1 MDTYTQKTIIG
12 VVGILAAVTLIE
24 IPIILI
30 LMPQI
35 ELAIIT
41 ALIAIPSSVVTGL
54 IGFLAGKTLDEH
66 NTEVLRDDANNLEDL
81 LDLQGDDEDV
91 QHEKQE

>member
-12 VVGILAAVTLIE
+12 VVGIIASITLIE
-24 IPIILI
+24 IPLILI
-30 LMPQI
+30 LLPEI

-41 ALIAIPSSVVTGL
+41 ALITIPSSVVTGL

-66 NTEVLRDDANNLEDL
+66 NEEQITEDIINEYEEDY
-81 LDLQGDDEDV
+81 DV
-91 QHEKQE
+91 QREKE

>member
-12 VVGILAAVTLIE
+12 VVGIIAAITLLE

-30 LMPQI
+30 LMPGI

-41 ALIAIPSSVVTGL
+41 ALIAIPSNVVTGL

-66 NTEVLRDDANNLEDL
+66 NKEIRIA
-81 LDLQGDDEDV
+81 GDEDDV
-91 QHEKQE
+91 QPEKQ

>member
-12 VVGILAAVTLIE
+12 VVGILAAVTLLE
-24 IPIILI
+24 IPIKLI

-35 ELAIIT
+35 ELAIVT

-66 NTEVLRDDANNLEDL
+66 NTEVLLDDANNLEDL
-81 LDLQGDDEDV
+81 LDLQEEGGNV

>member
-1 MDTYTQKTIIG
+1 MDTHTQKTIIG
-12 VVGILAAVTLIE
+12 VVGILATITLLE

-54 IGFLAGKTLDEH
+54 IGFLAGKTIDEH
-66 NTEVLRDDANNLEDL
+66 NKQIQLV
-81 LDLQGDDEDV
+81 GDEDDV
-91 QHEKQE
+91 QPEKQ

>member
-12 VVGILAAVTLIE
+12 VVGIIAAITLLE

-41 ALIAIPSSVVTGL
+41 ALIAIPSNVVTGL

-66 NTEVLRDDANNLEDL
+66 NKEIQLV
-81 LDLQGDDEDV
+81 GDEDDV
-91 QHEKQE
+91 QPEKQ